1 MEATLSQIAG
11 RTVYNHQGI
20 EIGKVSDVI
29 IDFDRSLIY
38 GIYIDETNSQLVENG
53 APISIPYRLIKAI
66 GDVILLKGF
75 PPFIRV
81 SPPK

>member
-11 RTVYNHQGI
+11 KTIYNHQGI
-20 EIGKVSDVI
+20 EIGTVSDVI

-38 GIYIDETNSQLVENG
+38 GLYVDETNGQLVENA

-81 SPPK
+81 GQPK